1 MYSVPKA
8 VLRGTVSGK
17 EYDAIGD
24 LSFLR
29 NGGFALTVIVVMLI
43 IWILL
48 KILSVPE
55 INRFK

>member
-1 MYSVPKA
+1 MYSVPTA
-8 VLRGTVSGK
+8 LLRVTVSGK

-29 NGGFALTVIVVMLI
+29 NGGFALTIIVVILT

-48 KILSVPE
+48 KLLSVPE

>member
-8 VLRGTVSGK
+8 VLRATVSGK

-43 IWILL
+43 IWIFL